1 MSKLVLSEK
10 YGIAA
15 AIGLLL
21 LTALNSATLM
31 LVGSVLGLVAGI
43 WVIRQG
49 DARRVAA
56 VERRQAVAAPHAPV
70 QARLRP
76 QRVEVDGGAHG
87 ASGSFLPGFM
97 MPAGSSSCLMARI
110 RPRLAPCSRS
120 M

>member
-31 LVGSVLGLVAGI
+31 LVGSILGLVAGI

-56 VERRQAVAAPHAPV
+56 VALAGFAVAAVFAIIGLV
-70 QARLRP
+70 RTL
-76 QRVEVDGGAHG
+76 
-87 ASGSFLPGFM
+87 
-97 MPAGSSSCLMARI
+97 
-110 RPRLAPCSRS
+110 
-120 M
+120 